1 MSVAVVALGPVM
13 SEEHAAT
20 QRPARWSHRLARGV
34 VLAARTLAPVIVRSQ
49 LPEVTI
55 PDVTLAEFVLQRAA
69 ELGDKPAL
77 IDGPSGRT
85 LTYGELANGVERLA
99 AGLAAQ
105 GHRRGDVIGLFA
117 PNIPEYALVFL
128 AIARLGGVITTF
140 NSLATVEDLA
150 QQLRDAGASGIVT
163 VPPFLDRALPAADA
177 AGLEHRYVIGQAD
190 GATSISNLMN
200 DVGAKPDGPTSP
212 DDLVVLPYSSGTTGL
227 PKGVML
233 SHRNLVTNTIQIGV
247 QQDVREDERLIGI
260 LPFFHIYGM
269 TVVMNLALS
278 RGATIVTMPRFE
290 LDGFLDLMERHRIT
304 RAMLVPPIIL
314 ALAKH
319 PAVEGR
325 DFSALELI
333 MSGAAPLDAGIEVA
347 CAERLGCLVVQ
358 GYGMTEASPVTHATS
373 DVEGTAK
380 PGSIGPL
387 LPNTEARIVDVATGD
402 DLGTDV
408 DGELLIRG
416 PQVMRGYLNNPEAT
430 SRTLDSDGWLHSG
443 DVARVDADGYFTIVD
458 RLKEL
463 IKFKGYQ
470 VAPAELEA
478 VLVGH
483 PAVTDA
489 AVIPMHDDEA
499 GEVPKA
505 FVVLAA
511 PVGADELIAY
521 VGARVAPYKR
531 IRQVEVIDAIP
542 KSSSGKILRRELVA
556 RERERERAA
565 AG

>member
-1 MSVAVVALGPVM
+1 M
-13 SEEHAAT
+13 
-20 QRPARWSHRLARGV
+20 
-34 VLAARTLAPVIVRSQ
+34 IVRSP
-49 LPEVTI
+49 LPDVAI
-55 PDVTLAEFVLQRAA
+55 PDVTLAEFVLRRAH
-69 ELGDKPAL
+69 ELPAKPAL

-85 LTYGELANGVERLA
+85 LTYGELAAGVERLA
-99 AGLAAQ
+99 RGLAAR
-105 GHRRGDVIGLFA
+105 GHRRGEVIGLFA
-117 PNIPEYALVFL
+117 PNIPGYALAFL

-140 NSLATVEDLA
+140 NSLATSDDLA
-150 QQLRDAGASGIVT
+150 QQLRDSRARAIVS
-163 VPPFLDRALPAADA
+163 VPAFLERALPAADA
-177 AGLEHRYVIGQAD
+177 AGLDATYVIGQAE
-190 GATSISNLMN
+190 GATSISDLMT
-200 DVGAKPDGPTSP
+200 DAGAPPDGPASP

-233 SHRNLVTNTIQIGV
+233 THRNLVGNVLQVGV

-290 LDGFLDLMERHRIT
+290 LDGFLDLTERHRIT

-325 DFSALELI
+325 DLSALELI

-347 CAERLGCLVVQ
+347 CADRLGCLVVQ

-373 DVEGTAK
+373 DVPGTSK

-387 LPNTEARIVDVATGD
+387 LPNTEARVVDVATGV
-402 DLGTDV
+402 DLGPDA

-416 PQVMRGYLNNPEAT
+416 PQVMRGYLGNPEAT
-430 SRTLDSDGWLHSG
+430 ASTIDADGWLHSG
-443 DVARVDADGYFTIVD
+443 DVARYDADGYFTIVD

-478 VLVGH
+478 VLIGH

-489 AVIPMHDDEA
+489 AVIPIRDDDA

-505 FVVLAA
+505 FVVLASEVS
-511 PVGADELIAY
+511 PEELLAY
-521 VGARVAPYKR
+521 VAARVAPYKR
-531 IRQVEVIDAIP
+531 IRQLEVIDAIP

-556 RERERERAA
+556 RERECAA

>member
-1 MSVAVVALGPVM
+1 M
-13 SEEHAAT
+13 
-20 QRPARWSHRLARGV
+20 
-34 VLAARTLAPVIVRSQ
+34 IVRSP
-49 LPEVTI
+49 LPDVAI
-55 PDVTLAEFVLQRAA
+55 PDATLAEFVLQRAA
-69 ELGDKPAL
+69 ALADKPAL

-85 LTYGELANGVERLA
+85 LTYGGLAAGVERLA
-99 AGLAAQ
+99 AGLAAR

-117 PNIPEYALVFL
+117 PNIPEYALAFL

-140 NSLATVEDLA
+140 NSLATPDDLA
-150 QQLRDAGASGIVT
+150 QQLRDAGARAIVT
-163 VPPFLDRALPAADA
+163 VPSFLDRALPAADA
-177 AGLEHRYVIGQAD
+177 AVVPDRYVIGDAEGAVPIASLMTD
-190 GATSISNLMN
+190 G
-200 DVGAKPDGPTSP
+200 GAAHDGPASP

-233 SHRNLVTNTIQIGV
+233 THRNLVGNVLQVGV
-247 QQDVREDERLIGI
+247 QQDVRPDERMIGI

-314 ALAKH
+314 ALARH

-333 MSGAAPLDAGIEVA
+333 MSGAAPLDAAIEVA
-347 CAERLGCLVVQ
+347 CAKRLSCLVVQ

-373 DVEGTAK
+373 DRRGEAK

-387 LPNTEARIVDVATGD
+387 LPNTEARIVDVGTGA
-402 DLGTDV
+402 DLGTDT
-408 DGELLIRG
+408 DGELLVRG
-416 PQVMRGYLNNPEAT
+416 PQVMRGYLGNPEAT
-430 SRTLDSDGWLHSG
+430 ARTIDAEGWLHSG
-443 DVARVDADGYFTIVD
+443 DVARVDAEGYFTIVD

-478 VLVGH
+478 VLIGH

-489 AVIPMHDDEA
+489 AVVPIRDDEA

-505 FVVLAA
+505 FVVLASEVS
-511 PVGADELIAY
+511 PEELLAY
-521 VGARVAPYKR
+521 VAGRVAPYKR

-542 KSSSGKILRRELVA
+542 RSASGKILRRELV
-556 RERERERAA
+556 ERERAA
-565 AG
+565 ARTA

>member
-1 MSVAVVALGPVM
+1 M
-13 SEEHAAT
+13 
-20 QRPARWSHRLARGV
+20 
-34 VLAARTLAPVIVRSQ
+34 IVRSP
-49 LPEVTI
+49 LPDVAI
-55 PDVTLAEFVLQRAA
+55 PDVTLAEFVLRRSH
-69 ELGDKPAL
+69 ELPDKAAL

-99 AGLAAQ
+99 AGLAAR

-140 NSLATVEDLA
+140 NSLATSDDLA
-150 QQLRDAGASGIVT
+150 QQLRDSGARAIVT
-163 VPPFLDRALPAADA
+163 VRAFLERAAPAAAA
-177 AGLEHRYVIGQAD
+177 AGLDATYVIGEAD
-190 GATSISNLMN
+190 GATSIVEVMT
-200 DVGAKPDGPTSP
+200 DAGAPPDGPATP

-247 QQDVREDERLIGI
+247 QQDVREDERMIGI

-325 DFSALELI
+325 DLSALELI

-347 CAERLGCLVVQ
+347 AAERLGCLVVQ

-373 DVEGTAK
+373 DVAGTGK

-387 LPNTEARIVDVATGD
+387 LPNTEARVVDVATGEN
-402 DLGTDV
+402 LPPGA

-416 PQVMRGYLNNPEAT
+416 PQVMRGYLNNPDAT
-430 SRTLDSDGWLHSG
+430 ARTIDADGWLHSG
-443 DVARVDADGYFTIVD
+443 DIARYDADGYFTIVD

-478 VLVGH
+478 VLIGH

-489 AVIPMHDDEA
+489 AVIPVRDDEA

-505 FVVLAA
+505 FVVLASEVA
-511 PVGADELIAY
+511 PEDLLAY
-521 VGARVAPYKR
+521 VAARVAPYKR
-531 IRQVEVIDAIP
+531 IRQLEVIDAIP
-542 KSSSGKILRRELVA
+542 KSASGKILRRELVA
-556 RERERERAA
+556 RERERAA
-565 AG
+565 AR

>member
-1 MSVAVVALGPVM
+1 
-13 SEEHAAT
+13 
-20 QRPARWSHRLARGV
+20 
-34 VLAARTLAPVIVRSQ
+34 VIVRSP
-49 LPEVTI
+49 LPDVAI
-55 PDVTLAEFVLQRAA
+55 PDVTLAEFVLRRSH
-69 ELGDKPAL
+69 ELPDKAAL

-99 AGLAAQ
+99 AGLATR

-140 NSLATVEDLA
+140 NSLATSDDLA
-150 QQLRDAGASGIVT
+150 QQMRDSGARAIVT
-163 VPPFLDRALPAADA
+163 VPAFLERAAPATAA
-177 AGLEHRYVIGQAD
+177 AGLDATYVIGEAD
-190 GATSISNLMN
+190 GATSIV
-200 DVGAKPDGPTSP
+200 DVMTDAGAPPDGPASA

-247 QQDVREDERLIGI
+247 QQDVREDERMIGI

-325 DFSALELI
+325 DLSSLELI

-347 CAERLGCLVVQ
+347 AAERLGCLVVQ

-373 DVEGTAK
+373 DVAGTAK

-387 LPNTEARIVDVATGD
+387 LPNTEARVIDVATGE
-402 DLGTDV
+402 DLPPGA

-416 PQVMRGYLNNPEAT
+416 PQVMRGYLNNPDAT
-430 SRTLDSDGWLHSG
+430 ARTIDADGWLHSG
-443 DVARVDADGYFTIVD
+443 DIARYDPDGYFTIVD

-478 VLVGH
+478 VLIGH

-489 AVIPMHDDEA
+489 AVIPVRDDEA

-505 FVVLAA
+505 FVVLASEVR
-511 PVGADELIAY
+511 PEELLAY
-521 VGARVAPYKR
+521 VAERVAPYKR
-531 IRQVEVIDAIP
+531 IRQLEVIEAIP
-542 KSSSGKILRRELVA
+542 KSASGKILRRELVA
-556 RERERERAA
+556 RERERAA

>member
-1 MSVAVVALGPVM
+1 
-13 SEEHAAT
+13 
-20 QRPARWSHRLARGV
+20 
-34 VLAARTLAPVIVRSQ
+34 
-49 LPEVTI
+49 
-55 PDVTLAEFVLQRAA
+55 
-69 ELGDKPAL
+69 
-77 IDGPSGRT
+77 
-85 LTYGELANGVERLA
+85 
-99 AGLAAQ
+99 
-105 GHRRGDVIGLFA
+105 
-117 PNIPEYALVFL
+117 
-128 AIARLGGVITTF
+128 
-140 NSLATVEDLA
+140 
-150 QQLRDAGASGIVT
+150 
-163 VPPFLDRALPAADA
+163 
-177 AGLEHRYVIGQAD
+177 
-190 GATSISNLMN
+190 
-200 DVGAKPDGPTSP
+200 
-212 DDLVVLPYSSGTTGL
+212 
-227 PKGVML
+227 
-233 SHRNLVTNTIQIGV
+233 
-247 QQDVREDERLIGI
+247 
-260 LPFFHIYGM
+260 
-269 TVVMNLALS
+269 
-278 RGATIVTMPRFE
+278 
-290 LDGFLDLMERHRIT
+290 
-304 RAMLVPPIIL
+304 
-314 ALAKH
+314 
-319 PAVEGR
+319 
-325 DFSALELI
+325 